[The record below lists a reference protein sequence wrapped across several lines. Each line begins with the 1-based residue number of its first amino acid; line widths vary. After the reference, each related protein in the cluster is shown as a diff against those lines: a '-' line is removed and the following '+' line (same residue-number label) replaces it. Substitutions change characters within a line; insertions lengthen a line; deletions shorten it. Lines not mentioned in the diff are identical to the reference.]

1 MGELPLQM
9 KSDAP
14 ARPAATATQEAE
26 ELFMRGPPMLVES
39 KLGLVRPGRLNTA
52 RRCVLFI
59 VITWMPLCVLTAM
72 EGTFMPGSHGISFL
86 VDMGAI
92 SRSWV
97 AGPLLLL
104 ADVVAGRELSRVAAR
119 FAWMCEQSPSARA
132 GFVRAAES
140 TVRLRDG
147 PLLEFAIAATVLL
160 LVVSLLQG
168 LPFEQLPYWQ
178 HSQSHPQSLSAAGW
192 WYVVVS
198 LPLLLVLVVGWLWRL
213 VVWTSFLVQVARL
226 ELPIVPEHPD
236 AAGGLGFIG
245 YTVRGFTFVA
255 AALGAIVAGAVANQ
269 VVHNGVPFLSMRYVI
284 GGTVAACVVL
294 FCAPMCV
301 LAPRLAAERRA
312 GMKQFGQLA
321 TSFGLQF
328 RSEWFTGRTVDRE
341 TLDRGDFSAA
351 TDLYQVVDRVKAMRF
366 LPIDRVNVAMLAVAT
381 LAPFAPVALMAM
393 PFETLLKLV
402 VGVLV

>member
-1 MGELPLQM
+1 MADLSVQVTSE
-9 KSDAP
+9 AP
-14 ARPAATATQEAE
+14 GRPAATQAQDYE
-26 ELFMRGPPMLVES
+26 ELFMRGPPMLLEG
-39 KLGLVRPGRLNTA
+39 KLGLVRPGRLHTG

-59 VITWMPLCVLTAM
+59 VLTWMPLCVMTAL
-72 EGTFMPGSHGISFL
+72 EGTLMPSAHGIGFL
-86 VDMGAI
+86 VDMGAFA
-92 SRSWV
+92 RSWV

-104 ADVVAGRELSRVAAR
+104 ADVLAGRELSRVAAR
-119 FAWMCEQSPSARA
+119 FGWLCEQSPAARA
-132 GFVRAAES
+132 GFMRAAAA

-160 LVVSLLQG
+160 IVVTMLHT
-168 LPFEQLPYWQ
+168 LPLAQLPYWQ
-178 HSQSHPQSLSAAGW
+178 HSQLNPERLSMAGW
-192 WYVVVS
+192 WYAVVS

-213 VVWTSFLVQVARL
+213 VVWTSFLVKVARL

-245 YTVRGFTFVA
+245 YTVRGFAFVA
-255 AALGAIVAGAVANQ
+255 AGFGAIVAGAVANQ
-269 VVHNGVPFLSMRYVI
+269 VIHNGVAFLSLRYVI
-284 GGTVAACVVL
+284 GGTAVACVVL
-294 FCAPMCV
+294 FCAPMVV

-328 RSEWFTGRTVDRE
+328 RGEWFTGRQVDRD
-341 TLDRGDFSAA
+341 TLERGDFSAA

-366 LPIDRVNVAMLAVAT
+366 LPLDRVNVAMLAIAT
-381 LAPFAPVALMAM
+381 LVPFAPVALLAV

-402 VGVLV
+402 MGVLI